1 MQLNEILEENS
12 IESISEKT
20 NIAEDKIEYLIDKNF
35 EAINKQKTL
44 GFISII
50 EREYNIDLDE
60 LRNEAKAYH
69 KEFDTKEGI
78 VPIRPSIKENR
89 GSSKLFVFIILL
101 LLGYSSWFFISKFNK
116 KDLSNLVP
124 FFNTSTNVD
133 NLDGNDS
140 FNNVIE
146 K

>member
-50 EREYNIDLDE
+50 EREYSINLDE
-60 LRNEAKAYH
+60 LRDEAKSYY
-69 KEFDTKEGI
+69 KEFNDKDGI
-78 VPIRPSIKENR
+78 VPVMQDFRENR
-89 GSSKLFVFIILL
+89 GGSRLFILIVL
-101 LLGYSSWFFISKFNK
+101 VLLGYSSWFFISKFNK
-116 KDLSNLVP
+116 KNLGTFMP
-124 FFNTSTNVD
+124 SFSKNKIIDSAD
-133 NLDGNDS
+133 INDS